1 MNAQQETSIAV
12 QSPHFDITPDLFQQ
26 FERMA
31 NMMASATVA
40 VPDHFRGKPGNCFA
54 IVAQAY
60 RWRMDPYAVAQK
72 THVTK
77 GGLLGYEGQ
86 LVSAVVTSLAPIRNR
101 PTYEFIGDWSQVLG
115 KCEKSASDRTGGQ
128 MYVATYTPEDEEG
141 LGVIVRAT
149 FNDETVPREVTVMM
163 SQAYPRFSTQWA
175 TDPQQQ
181 ICFLAI
187 RKWARRYTP
196 DVLLGVYTPEE
207 RLAQETLDMGTV
219 DEVPKPAA
227 TSRPSSRI
235 AEARQTLKRNAP
247 PKLADVLK
255 AIHEAGDAVA
265 LTKAGELATK
275 LVNDED
281 KESAR
286 KAYAD
291 KLHASKTPK
300 PAAATS
306 EPATDDHPVMT
317 FAEVADQLN
326 AATDKDG
333 LDLAAD
339 TIRLVADEQQ
349 RNELGEMYSARAA
362 QFDDQ

>member
-1 MNAQQETSIAV
+1 MNAQDEGLANIVV
-12 QSPHFDITPDLFQQ
+12 QPAHFDITPDLFQQ

-77 GGLLGYEGQ
+77 GGQLGYEGQ

-115 KCEKSASDRTGGQ
+115 KCEKSTSDRTGGA

-149 FNDETVPREVTVMM
+149 FNDETTPREVTVMM

-187 RKWARRYTP
+187 RKWARRHTP

-207 RLAQETLDMGTV
+207 RLAQETLDMGVV

-227 TSRPSSRI
+227 TRASRT
-235 AEARQTLKRNAP
+235 AEVKQALKRNAP

-265 LTKAGELATK
+265 LTQAGELAVK
-275 LVNDED
+275 LPSDAD
-281 KESAR
+281 KETAR

-300 PAAATS
+300 PAATP
-306 EPATDDHPVMT
+306 EPVDPDPVMT
-317 FAEVADQLN
+317 FAQVADQLN